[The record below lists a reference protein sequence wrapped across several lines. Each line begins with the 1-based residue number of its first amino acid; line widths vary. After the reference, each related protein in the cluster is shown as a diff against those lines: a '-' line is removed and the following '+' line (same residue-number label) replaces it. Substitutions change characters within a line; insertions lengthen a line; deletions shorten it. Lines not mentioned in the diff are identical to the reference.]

1 MSDVNKDVLSS
12 GWVVRPLPSEDT
24 DVLLCHKDV
33 AIFAQEGSMHTPTPE
48 MTTETWECVDNHGH
62 YFTTNSLTAIGQ
74 HVIAFWLLAD
84 KDKQNNESKGETDYE
99 HAQGSTE

>member
-1 MSDVNKDVLSS
+1 M
-12 GWVVRPLPSEDT
+12 T
-24 DVLLCHKDV
+24 
-33 AIFAQEGSMHTPTPE
+33 TPD

-74 HVIAFWLLAD
+74 YVRVLRTALLTLCSILTD
-84 KDKQNNESKGETDYE
+84 KDKQNNESKEETDYE